1 MLIMALALS
10 SSNPPLFPLNRIR
23 KTGGRS
29 RREGGGRGEGGVAA
43 VTEIDLGLGDRRTGC
58 I

>member
-10 SSNPPLFPLNRIR
+10 SSNPPLFPLNRIW

-29 RREGGGRGEGGVAA
+29 RGEGGGGGEVAA
-43 VTEIDLGLGDRRTGC
+43 LTEIDLGLVDRRTGC

>member
-23 KTGGRS
+23 KTGGGRS
-29 RREGGGRGEGGVAA
+29 RREKGGGAA
-43 VTEIDLGLGDRRTGC
+43 VTEIDLGLVDRRTGC